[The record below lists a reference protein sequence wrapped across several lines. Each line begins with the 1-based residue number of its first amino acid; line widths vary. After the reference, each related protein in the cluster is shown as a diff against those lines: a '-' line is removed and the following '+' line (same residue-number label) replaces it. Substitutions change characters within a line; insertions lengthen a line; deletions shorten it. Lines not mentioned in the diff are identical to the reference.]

1 MQSTFLENRVTV
13 EHAREYGH
21 THLFEVG
28 LLNIVIPVIPV
39 FIQQLISYNFT
50 CLCALYVDDPTQ
62 IINHAKKFKNKA
74 ILLIHFSA
82 RYTTEVRLLPVYWS
96 LKFMF
101 LTSFIVQGFC

>member
-1 MQSTFLENRVTV
+1 MVHNHFLQSTFLENRVKV

-21 THLFEVG
+21 THLFEVH
-28 LLNIVIPVIPV
+28 LLNIVIPVVPL

-50 CLCALYVDDPTQ
+50 SLCALYVDDPTQ

-82 RYTTEVRLLPVYWS
+82 RYTTEVRLMPVY
-96 LKFMF
+96 
-101 LTSFIVQGFC
+101 